1 MNERLLEL
9 ILFYPVFLFSL
20 SLHEAAHAWM
30 ANRYG
35 DPTARLLG
43 RITLNPFPHMDLLGT
58 FILPVMGI
66 LTGIPL
72 FGWGK
77 PVPVD
82 YRNLPNPRKDAV
94 WIAIIGPISNIFL
107 ALVFAIIAR
116 VLVAYLPSIPESELQ
131 KGGLLSNGVTLVYT
145 LSHIGVIFNLM
156 LAFFNM
162 LPIFPLDGSN
172 VLRGLL
178 PERLVF
184 SFDQLGQYGMFVLLL
199 LYATRALSFLTV
211 PVYAVAGIL
220 LPH

>member
-1 MNERLLEL
+1 MNERILEL
-9 ILFYPVFLFSL
+9 ILFYPIFLFSL

-30 ANRYG
+30 SNRFG

-43 RITLNPFPHMDLLGT
+43 RITLNPLPHMDLLGT

-77 PVPVD
+77 PVPVNP
-82 YRNLPNPRKDAV
+82 RNLRAPRHDGL
-94 WIAIIGPISNIFL
+94 WIAIVGPISNIFL
-107 ALVFAIIAR
+107 ALIFAGLSR
-116 VLVAYLPSIPESELQ
+116 VLVAYLPSIPSDLQ
-131 KGGLLSNGVTLVYT
+131 DSALLSDGVTLTYS
-145 LSHIGVIFNLM
+145 LCHIGVIFNLM

-184 SFDQLGQYGMFVLLL
+184 SFDQWGRYGMFVLLL
-199 LYATRALSFLTV
+199 LYATRALSFLLV
-211 PVYAVAGIL
+211 PVYAVANVL